1 MVRAGWGVAAPPRLA
16 QVISLATLAV
26 NTVVGYITFMAINRE
41 TTTRKLV
48 SLSHEKVREI
58 EAYRFDNRIKT
69 EAEAIRRL
77 IDLGLEA
84 SKRERK

>member
-1 MVRAGWGVAAPPRLA
+1 M
-16 QVISLATLAV
+16 ISLTTLAV
-26 NTVVGYITFMAINRE
+26 NTIVGYITYMAINRE

-58 EAYRFDNRIKT
+58 EGYRFENRIKT
-69 EAEAIRRL
+69 ESEAIRRL

-84 SKRERK
+84 SKREQK

>member
-1 MVRAGWGVAAPPRLA
+1 
-16 QVISLATLAV
+16 
-26 NTVVGYITFMAINRE
+26 MAINRE

-77 IDLGLEA
+77 IDLGLEV
-84 SKRERK
+84 SKRESK